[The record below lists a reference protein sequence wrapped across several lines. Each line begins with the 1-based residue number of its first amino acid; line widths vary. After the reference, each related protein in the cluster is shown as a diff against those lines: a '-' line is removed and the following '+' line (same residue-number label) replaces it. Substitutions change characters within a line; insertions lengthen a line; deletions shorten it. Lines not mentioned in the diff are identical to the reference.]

1 MVLAMPDMDMELT
14 HMPMV
19 DTDTHMPT
27 ELTMER
33 DLLMLMLSQRLRLML
48 SMEVMDMVDT
58 VLAMPDMY
66 MDLTHMPMVDTDTHM
81 PTELTTERDPLMLSQ
96 RLRLM
101 LSMEVM
107 DMVDMVL
114 AMPDMDMDLTHMP
127 MVDMDTHMPT
137 ELTTERDLLML
148 SQRLRL
154 MLSMELMDMVD

>member
-1 MVLAMPDMDMELT
+1 MVDMVLAMPDMDMELT

-27 ELTMER
+27 ELTTER

-48 SMEVMDMVDT
+48 SMEPTHMLELME
-58 VLAMPDMY
+58 
-66 MDLTHMPMVDTDTHM
+66 LTHMPMVDTDTHM
-81 PTELTTERDPLMLSQ
+81 PTELTMERDLLMLSQ

-114 AMPDMDMDLTHMP
+114 AMPDMDMELTHML
-127 MVDMDTHMPT
+127 MVVMDTHMP
-137 ELTTERDLLML
+137 
-148 SQRLRL
+148 
-154 MLSMELMDMVD
+154 MESKL